1 MCHGSQTAK
10 KPDFGKALLYPAE
23 HIQQFTGEKAMW
35 LPDRVYEALPYLYG
49 CAGLVTCYKFS
60 TPLGYVSGVVLLIIG
75 WAVWIMRRDYRSG
88 RVNRRPR
95 RR

>member
-1 MCHGSQTAK
+1 MANN
-10 KPDFGKALLYPAE
+10 PDFGKASLPAAE
-23 HIQQFTGEKAMW
+23 YIHQFTGEKAMW

-60 TPLGYVSGVVLLIIG
+60 TPLGYVSGVVLLIIA

-88 RVNRRPR
+88 RVGRSTR